1 MADFIAICAAV
12 WALVVKEFQMI
23 WTDPK
28 NRAMILFP
36 PLLMLTVFAFA
47 ATFEVNSIKMVIYD
61 KDRSPISEALI
72 DKIAS
77 TPYVKHIDFVDNPRD
92 LQQKIDTEKAF
103 VALTIPDDFAKKI
116 YVSESPTVQ
125 LILDGRKSN
134 TAQVVSGYLTQI
146 FAAFQYEINGI
157 EAPEIP
163 ITLRV
168 RNWFNPNLNY
178 QWYIVISFMGVL
190 VTVMMLAITALSVA
204 QEKELGTF
212 DQVLISPLR
221 PFLIL
226 VGKTIPA
233 ITVAY
238 MDFTIMLIAGSLIF
252 HIPAESG
259 YLLIYACIFVFL
271 FSIAGIG
278 LFISTICNTQQQA
291 IFGVFAFLAPTF
303 LLSGF
308 ITPIENMPLILQRF
322 SVFNPLTYFFRL
334 ARGLFLKNID
344 LLTVWANVWP
354 LLIIGVCTLSF
365 ASWFFSRRIN

>member
-1 MADFIAICAAV
+1 MAMFTAKLAAM
-12 WALVVKEFQMI
+12 WALVIKEFQMI

-28 NRAMILFP
+28 NRAMILLP

-47 ATFEVNSIKMVIYD
+47 ATFEVNNISMVIYD
-61 KDRSPISEALI
+61 KDRSPVSEALI
-72 DKIAS
+72 DKIAN
-77 TPYVKHIDFVDNPRD
+77 TPYVKNLYFVDNYHD
-92 LQQKIDTEKAF
+92 LTAKIDTEKAF
-103 VALTIPDDFAKKI
+103 VALTIPADFAKKT
-116 YVSESPTVQ
+116 YLGEAPTLQ
-125 LILDGRKSN
+125 LILDGRRSN
-134 TAQVVSGYLTQI
+134 TAQVVSGYLSQI
-146 FAAFQYEINGI
+146 FAAFQYETVGVST
-157 EAPEIP
+157 AQPP
-163 ITLRV
+163 ISLKV

-190 VTVMMLAITALSVA
+190 ISVMMLAITALSVA

-212 DQVLISPLR
+212 DQVLVSPLK
-221 PFLIL
+221 PLQILI
-226 VGKTIPA
+226 GKTIPA

-238 MDFTIMLIAGSLIF
+238 FDFTIMLIAGHFIF

-271 FSIAGIG
+271 LSIAGIG

-308 ITPIENMPLILQRF
+308 ITPIENMPILLQKF
-322 SVFNPLTYFFRL
+322 SFINPLTYFFRL

-344 LLTVWANVWP
+344 MLTIWANVWP
-354 LLIIGVCTLSF
+354 LLIIGICTMSF
-365 ASWFFSRRIN
+365 AAWFFNKRTN

>member
-1 MADFIAICAAV
+1 MREFIAKCYAV
-12 WALVVKEFQMI
+12 WALIIKEFQMI
-23 WTDPK
+23 WSDPK
-28 NRAMILFP
+28 NRGMILLP

-47 ATFEVNSIKMVIYD
+47 ATFEVNNISMVIYD
-61 KDRSPISEALI
+61 KDNTPISQALI
-72 DKIAS
+72 DKIAH
-77 TPYVKHIDFVDNPRD
+77 TPYVKNLYFVNNPSE

-103 VALTIPDDFAKKI
+103 VALTIPDDFAKKTI
-116 YVSESPTVQ
+116 LNESPTVQ

-146 FAAFQYEINGI
+146 FAAFQYETNGVDT
-157 EAPEIP
+157 PQIP
-163 ITLRV
+163 IKIQV
-168 RNWFNPNLNY
+168 RNWFNPELNY

-212 DQVLISPLR
+212 EQVLISPLT
-221 PFLIL
+221 PFQILI
-226 VGKTIPA
+226 GKTIPA
-233 ITVAY
+233 ITIAY
-238 MDFTIMLIAGSLIF
+238 LDFTIMLIAGRLLF

-308 ITPIENMPLILQRF
+308 ITPIENMPLILQKF
-322 SVFNPLTYFFRL
+322 SIINPLTYFFRL

-344 LLTVWANVWP
+344 AVTIWLNVWP
-354 LLIIGVCTLSF
+354 LLIIGLCTLSF
-365 ASWFFSRRIN
+365 AAWFFNKRIN